1 MRNSTDTAGLNRKAL
16 VILESDELHGHPFQ
30 FIQNAFLELLDIKL
44 RIRFHH
50 AMAAH
55 PPVTTFGCKISKV
68 QGEIAVVDKICSQMP
83 LQK

>member
-1 MRNSTDTAGLNRKAL
+1 MRNFHRHGRLEQKTL
-16 VILESDELHGHPFQ
+16 VILKSDKLHGHPFQ

-68 QGEIAVVDKICSQMP
+68 
-83 LQK
+83 